1 MMRRARV
8 GEAARK
14 PLCSQYGRFML
25 RGLRQASSGWVGKTI
40 MGVVVTVLV
49 VSFAIWGIGDIFRGF
64 GRSSLA
70 KVGKTEITIEQFRQ
84 IYTDRLQNF
93 SRQIQRP
100 ISLEQARA
108 LGIDQQIKNQI
119 FSEMLLDERVRTL
132 RLGISDAEIARRV
145 MQDPGFQ
152 GPNGQFDR
160 QRFLELIRSVGFTE
174 QRYVADQRRTM
185 LRQQLLGTIT
195 GAPIAPTAM
204 VEAVDR
210 FQNEQR
216 TIEYVL
222 FDRAQAGEV
231 TAPAPDVL
239 AKYFEPRKP
248 QFRAPEY
255 RKVVVVA
262 LLPAERARSI
272 EISDED
278 LKRAYEERKVRLAT
292 PERRQ
297 IQQMVFPKAEDAR
310 AASERIAKGE
320 TFEAIAQE
328 RGLADKDIDLGTVTR
343 AAILDRVVA
352 DTAFALK
359 EGEVSAPVQGRF
371 GTVLVR
377 VIKIE
382 PEKVP
387 TFEEAAEQLRTDLA
401 NEKAK
406 SEVTAIY
413 DKVEDERSLGKPLT
427 ETAEKLKLEAR
438 TVEID
443 RFGRDPKNQPVAN
456 LPQQQRL
463 ITGAFAADI
472 GTDNDPLQV
481 DGGYVWYEVSGITPE
496 RDRTLEEVKDQ
507 VEARW
512 REDEIANRL
521 RTKAATFLDKVKGG
535 TALADAA
542 AAENL
547 KVETRA
553 EIKRSST
560 NPPLTERSLDA
571 IFRTAKDAYGTAQA
585 EQPGEQL
592 VFRVT
597 EVVDPTTDLA
607 SEESKRLRGALNN
620 AMAGDVQDEYIQLL
634 QREIGIS
641 INERALQQVL
651 SGKNVIDDN

>member
-1 MMRRARV
+1 
-8 GEAARK
+8 
-14 PLCSQYGRFML
+14 ML
-25 RGLRQASSGWVGKTI
+25 RGIRQASSGWVGKTI
-40 MGVVVTVLV
+40 MGAVVTVLV

-70 KVGKTEITIEQFRQ
+70 KIGKTEVTIEQFRSL
-84 IYTDRLQNF
+84 YTDRLQNF
-93 SRQIQRP
+93 GRQIGRP
-100 ISLEQARA
+100 ITLEQARQ
-108 LGIDQQIKNQI
+108 LGIDRQITRQI
-119 FSEMLLDERVRTL
+119 IDEMLLDERVRTL
-132 RLGISDAEIARRV
+132 RLGISNDEIARRI
-145 MQDPGFQ
+145 MQDPSFQ
-152 GPNGQFDR
+152 APNGQFDR
-160 QRFLELIRSVGFTE
+160 PRFIELLRNAGFTE
-174 QRYVADQRRTM
+174 QRFVAEQRRTM
-185 LRQQLLGTIT
+185 LRLQLIGTIT
-195 GAPIAPTAM
+195 GASIAPTAM
-204 VEAVDR
+204 VEATDR

-222 FDRAQAGEV
+222 FDRAQAGDV
-231 TAPAPDVL
+231 AAPAPDVL
-239 AKYFEPRKP
+239 SQYFEPRKA

-262 LLPAERARSI
+262 VIPAERARWI

-278 LKRAYEERKVRLAT
+278 LKRAYEERKVRLTT

-297 IQQMVFPKAEDAR
+297 IQQMVFPKADDAR
-310 AASERIAKGE
+310 AASERIAKGD
-320 TFEAIAQE
+320 TFEAIAKE
-328 RGLADKDIDLGTVTR
+328 RGLAEKDIDLGTVTR
-343 AAILDRVVA
+343 AAMLDRVVA
-352 DTAFALK
+352 DAAFALK

-371 GTVLVR
+371 GTVLLR

-387 TFEEAAEQLRTDLA
+387 TYEEAAEQLRTDLA
-401 NEKAK
+401 NEKSK

-413 DKVEDERSLGKPLT
+413 DKVEDERSLGKPLA

-443 RFGRDPKNQPVAN
+443 RSGRDPKNQPVTN

-463 ITGAFAADI
+463 VSGAFTADI

-496 RDRTLEEVKDQ
+496 RDRTLDEVKDQ

-512 REDEIANRL
+512 REDEVANRL

-535 TALADAA
+535 TALAEAA
-542 AAENL
+542 AADSL

-553 EIKRSST
+553 EIKRAST
-560 NPPLTERSLDA
+560 TPPLTERTLDA
-571 IFRTAKDAYGTAQA
+571 IFRTAKDAFGSAQA

-597 EVVDPTTDLA
+597 GVVEPTTDLA

-620 AMAGDVQDEYIQLL
+620 AMAGDVQAEYLQLL
-634 QREIGIS
+634 EREIGVT
-641 INERALQQVL
+641 INERALRQVL
-651 SGKNVIDDN
+651 SGQNIVDEN